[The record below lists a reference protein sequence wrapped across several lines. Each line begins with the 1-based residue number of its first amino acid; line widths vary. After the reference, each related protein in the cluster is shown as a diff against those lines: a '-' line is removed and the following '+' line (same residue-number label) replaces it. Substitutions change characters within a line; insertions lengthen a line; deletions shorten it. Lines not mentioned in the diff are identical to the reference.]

1 MDDTSEMLHQVGSF
15 EPHEAKKILPKL
27 EATGIRF
34 EIEADHSALAQPNRT
49 LQLYFGMNPEGSK
62 LAVFVPE
69 SQIDQAMAVIKDLF
83 PV

>member
-15 EPHEAKKILPKL
+15 EPREAKKVLPLL
-27 EATGIRF
+27 EAAGIRF
-34 EIEADHSALAQPNRT
+34 EIEADHSALTQPNRT
-49 LQLYFGMNPEGSK
+49 LELYFGMYPAGSK

-69 SQIDQAMAVIKDLF
+69 SQIDRAMTVINDLF